1 MCKRLCSESVSKL
14 RINIRI
20 LHCNSVRAAQTPP
33 KGSVLPRSVWDH
45 CLCLHWALG
54 HRTGLSW
61 STSLLCSGI
70 FQQLHCNGP
79 MLETTEQH
87 QAPALV
93 LDPALSAC
101 VSVPGILQE
110 FALCRLKEKEEQQKR
125 SGEEQSG
132 REGEKEDESL
142 CNYSLTSCKTQAE
155 EPDLVI
161 AVSNPKFFCAFS
173 LLAASPSACNS
184 FQPAHRDRLCPKEP
198 AQLQQPNPTA
208 PTAKALASWAQ
219 VALLQN
225 NRVLA
230 EPNPSKARDALT
242 LRIQKEIP
250 PTTKIYTTPPTR
262 PDITRL
268 YRASG
273 SKHNS

>member
-110 FALCRLKEKEEQQKR
+110 FALCSLKRKKNNKKDQAKSRAGERERKKMKGSVITVWPPAKHRLKN
-125 SGEEQSG
+125 
-132 REGEKEDESL
+132 L
-142 CNYSLTSCKTQAE
+142 
-155 EPDLVI
+155 I
-161 AVSNPKFFCAFS
+161 
-173 LLAASPSACNS
+173 
-184 FQPAHRDRLCPKEP
+184 
-198 AQLQQPNPTA
+198 
-208 PTAKALASWAQ
+208 
-219 VALLQN
+219 
-225 NRVLA
+225 
-230 EPNPSKARDALT
+230 
-242 LRIQKEIP
+242 
-250 PTTKIYTTPPTR
+250 
-262 PDITRL
+262 
-268 YRASG
+268 
-273 SKHNS
+273 